1 MYKFGVHTEI
11 SILHRDDEYTY
22 LEFYGVKLRVNKDYL
37 IERLDRKDRWKP
49 ISWHDNG
56 SAQMR
61 TSIYNKDGHKSL
73 ARGRVVCIVKYGYPQ
88 GDNQFV
94 KHKDGNTL
102 NDDPDNVEW
111 TDSLSKGKSKYR
123 TNSNVEAIRAIPI
136 GQRNGN
142 NPEYLRI
149 YNHLKGSDGLTHAD
163 RFRLKKKAQGL
174 VYRTRIIDGVKKGI
188 WVPKNTPKLPGG
200 RKKSV

>member
-73 ARGRVVCIVKYGYPQ
+73 ARGRVVCIVKHGYPQ
-88 GDNQFV
+88 GENKFV

-111 TDSLSKGKSKYR
+111 ADSLNKFRCKYR
-123 TNSNVEAIRAIPI
+123 TPEMIEAISKIPVS
-136 GQRNGN
+136 QRNWQ
-142 NPEYLRI
+142 NPEYMKL
-149 YNHLKGSDGLTHAD
+149 YNSLKGADGLNHAD
-163 RFRLKKKAQGL
+163 RFRLKQKALGL
-174 VYRTRIIDGVKKGI
+174 VRKTSIVNGKKKYY
-188 WVPKNTPKLPGG
+188 WAPREEHKTDTTK
-200 RKKSV
+200 